1 MSRFINNHGGFGSW
15 AFLEIVDPWDAKK
28 AIREFLNGYKVD
40 GVELIFRN
48 EGVSLFQRQP
58 AGCQV

>member
-15 AFLEIVDPWDAKK
+15 AFLEIVDPWDAKT

-48 EGVSLFQRQP
+48 EGVSVDEKLRL
-58 AGCQV
+58 